1 MCNFT
6 VKIGGI
12 MGNRSADV
20 QRKTKETE
28 VSLSLSLDG
37 RGHYQGSCGVGFM
50 DHMLELLTKHGSF
63 DLLIKATG
71 DREVDDHHLVE
82 DVGICL
88 GRALKKALR
97 DARGLVRFGWA
108 SCPMDEAL
116 AQVAIDLSGRA
127 FLVFNATFP
136 AEKIATF
143 DTALLEEF
151 LRALATNAALTLHI
165 NVPYGKDAHHIAE
178 AIFKALAKALK
189 QATRLE
195 PGADEIPS
203 TKGVI
208 D

>member
-1 MCNFT
+1 MKNRKS
-6 VKIGGI
+6 KI
-12 MGNRSADV
+12 

-28 VSLSLSLDG
+28 VSLSLNLDG
-37 RGHYQGSCGVGFM
+37 RGEYQGSCGVGFM
-50 DHMLELLTKHGSF
+50 DHMLELLTKHAVF
-63 DLLIKATG
+63 DLVIKATG

-88 GRALKKALR
+88 GRALKKALQEG
-97 DARGLVRFGWA
+97 RGLARFGWA

-127 FLVFNATFP
+127 FLVFNTAFS
-136 AEKIATF
+136 AEKIGTF

-151 LRALATNAALTLHI
+151 LRAFATNAALTLHI
-165 NVPYGKDAHHIAE
+165 NAPYGKDAHHIAE
-178 AIFKALAKALK
+178 ALFKALAKALK

-195 PGADEIPS
+195 PAGGEIPS

>member
-1 MCNFT
+1 ME
-6 VKIGGI
+6 
-12 MGNRSADV
+12 NRAADV

-28 VSLSLSLDG
+28 VSLRLNLDG
-37 RGHYQGSCGVGFM
+37 RGDYQGSCSVGFM
-50 DHMLELLTKHGSF
+50 DHMLELLTKHAAF
-63 DLLIKATG
+63 DLVIKATG

-88 GRALKKALR
+88 GRALKKAR
-97 DARGLVRFGWA
+97 GDGRGLARFGWA

-116 AQVAIDLSGRA
+116 AQVAIDLSGRV

-136 AEKIATF
+136 AEKIGTF

-151 LRALATNAALTLHI
+151 LRAFTTNAALTLHI
-165 NVPYGKDAHHIAE
+165 NAPYGKDAHHIAE

-195 PGADEIPS
+195 PGAGEIPS
-203 TKGVI
+203 TKGLI

>member
-1 MCNFT
+1 
-6 VKIGGI
+6 
-12 MGNRSADV
+12 MGNRKNKV

-28 VSLSLSLDG
+28 VDLALDLDG
-37 RGHYQGSCGVGFM
+37 RGDLRGSCGVGFM
-50 DHMLELLTKHGSF
+50 NHMLELLAKHSSF
-63 DLLIKATG
+63 DLVIKATG

-88 GRALKKALR
+88 GRALKKALG
-97 DARGLVRFGWA
+97 DVRGAARFGWA

-127 FLVFNATFP
+127 LLVFNVPFP
-136 AEKIATF
+136 AEKIGTF
-143 DTALLEEF
+143 DTTLLEEF
-151 LRALATNAALTLHI
+151 LRAFATNAALTLHI

-195 PGADEIPS
+195 PGAGEIPS